1 MKVTQVRAAGGSYP
15 VYVGQGLLAMPSI
28 WQRHLDGRVLVVSD
42 ETVAGLYLERV
53 GGVLDEEGRRWRSLV
68 LPAGEE
74 AKTVANWQ
82 HALDALVEL
91 GAQRDATVLA
101 LGGGVVGDLAG
112 FAAASYMRGIRV
124 VQMPTTLLAQVDA
137 AVGGKTGVNHA
148 SGKNLIGAFHQPA
161 AVVADIDTLIS
172 LDERDYRAGLAEVV
186 KYGAIRD
193 ERFFSWLESRAEPL
207 NARMPDALLEAVHAS
222 VQHKAE
228 VVAAD
233 EREAGERALLNFG
246 HTFGHALE
254 TATGYARYRH
264 GEAVAIGMVLA
275 TRLSELLGKVR
286 VGTSER
292 LVHLLERL
300 KLPTALPGDVE
311 RERLLALMRLD
322 KKNRADRIRLVLLEE
337 LGRATVETCP
347 TDDIREVLERS

>member
-1 MKVTQVRAAGGSYP
+1 MKVTQVHAGSASYP
-15 VYVGQGLLAMPSI
+15 VYVGQGLLGMPSI
-28 WQRHLDGRVLVVSD
+28 WQRHLEGRVLVVSD
-42 ETVAGLYLERV
+42 ETVAGHYLDRV
-53 GGVLDEEGRRWRSLV
+53 GRVLDEDRRWRSLV

-82 HALDALVEL
+82 RVLDELVSL

-101 LGGGVVGDLAG
+101 LGGGVIGDLAG

-137 AVGGKTGVNHA
+137 AVGGKTGVNH
-148 SGKNLIGAFHQPA
+148 SNGKNLIGAFHQPV
-161 AVVADIDTLIS
+161 AVVADIDTLVT
-172 LDERDYRAGLAEVV
+172 LEARDYRAGLAEVV

-193 ERFFSWLESRAEPL
+193 ERFFSWLESRAAAL
-207 NARMPDALLEAVHAS
+207 NARMPDALMEAVHAS
-222 VQHKAE
+222 VTHKAE

-254 TATGYARYRH
+254 TATGYTRYRH

-292 LVHLLERL
+292 LVHLLEHL
-300 KLPTALPGDVE
+300 ELPTTLPGDID
-311 RERLLALMRLD
+311 RDRLLALMRLD
-322 KKNRADRIRLVLLEE
+322 KKNRADRIRVVLLEE
-337 LGRATVETCP
+337 LGRATIETCP
-347 TDDIREVLERS
+347 ADDIREVLERS

>member
-1 MKVTQVRAAGGSYP
+1 MKVTQVRAASSTYP
-15 VYVGQGLLAMPSI
+15 VYVGQGLLGMASI
-28 WQRHLDGRVLVVSD
+28 LQRHLEGRVLVVSD
-42 ETVAGLYLERV
+42 ETVAGLYLDRV
-53 GGVLDEEGRRWRSLV
+53 GAILDDGHRWRSLV

-82 HALDALVEL
+82 RVLDELVDL

-101 LGGGVVGDLAG
+101 LGGGVIGDLAG

-193 ERFFSWLESRAEPL
+193 ERFFSWLESRAEAL

-222 VQHKAE
+222 VGHKAE

-275 TRLSELLGKVR
+275 ARLSELLGKLR

-300 KLPTALPGDVE
+300 ELPTRLPDDVD
-311 RERLLALMRLD
+311 RDRLLGLMRLD
-322 KKNRADRIRLVLLEE
+322 KKNRADRIRVVLLEA
-337 LGRATVETCP
+337 LGEAVVETCP
-347 TDDIREVLERS
+347 ADDIREILERS

>member
-1 MKVTQVRAAGGSYP
+1 MKVTQVHTAGGTYP
-15 VYVGQGLLAMPSI
+15 VYAGQGLLAMSSI
-28 WQRHLDGRVLVVSD
+28 WQRHLEGRVLVVSD
-42 ETVAGLYLERV
+42 ETVAGLYLDRI
-53 GGVLDEEGRRWRSLV
+53 GRVLDEDRRWRSLV

-82 HALDALVEL
+82 RVLDELVEM

-101 LGGGVVGDLAG
+101 LGGGVIGDLAG

-137 AVGGKTGVNHA
+137 AVGGKTGVNHPG
-148 SGKNLIGAFHQPA
+148 GKNLIGAFHQPA

-172 LDERDYRAGLAEVV
+172 LDDRDYRAGMAEVV

-207 NARMPDALLEAVHAS
+207 SRRMPDALLEAVHAS
-222 VQHKAE
+222 VTHKAE

-254 TATGYARYRH
+254 TATGYTRYRH
-264 GEAVAIGMVLA
+264 GEAVAIGMVLGA
-275 TRLSELLGKVR
+275 RLSELLGKLR

-292 LVHLLERL
+292 LVHLLDRL
-300 KLPTALPGDVE
+300 GLPTTLPEDID
-311 RERLLALMRLD
+311 RDRLLALMRLD
-322 KKNRADRIRLVLLEE
+322 KKNRADRIRVVLLEE
-337 LGRATVETCP
+337 IGRAVVETCP
-347 TDDIREVLERS
+347 ADDIREILERS

>member
-1 MKVTQVRAAGGSYP
+1 MKVTQVHTTSGSYP

-28 WQRHLDGRVLVVSD
+28 WQRHLEGRVLVVTD
-42 ETVAGLYLERV
+42 ETVAGQYLERV
-53 GGVLDEEGRRWRSLV
+53 GRVLDEDRRWRSLV
-68 LPAGEE
+68 LPVGEE

-82 HALDALVEL
+82 RVLDELVDM

-101 LGGGVVGDLAG
+101 LGGGVVGDLGG

-137 AVGGKTGVNHA
+137 AVGGKTGVNH
-148 SGKNLIGAFHQPA
+148 SGGKNLIGAFHQPA
-161 AVVADIDTLIS
+161 AVVADIDALVTLE
-172 LDERDYRAGLAEVV
+172 DRDYRAGLAEVV

-193 ERFFSWLESRAEPL
+193 ERFFSWLESRAQAL
-207 NARMPDALLEAVHAS
+207 GARMPDALLEAVHTS
-222 VQHKAE
+222 VGHKAE

-254 TATGYARYRH
+254 TATGYTRYRH

-275 TRLSELLGKVR
+275 TRLSELLGKLR
-286 VGTSER
+286 VGTSQR
-292 LVHLLERL
+292 LVHLLEHL
-300 KLPTALPGDVE
+300 ELPTALPDDVD
-311 RERLLALMRLD
+311 RDRLLALMRLD
-322 KKNRADRIRLVLLEE
+322 KKNRADRIRVVLLEAI
-337 LGRATVETCP
+337 GQATVETCP
-347 TDDIREVLERS
+347 ADDIREILDQS

>member
-1 MKVTQVRAAGGSYP
+1 MKVTQVNVTGGAYP

-28 WQRHLDGRVLVVSD
+28 WQRHVEGRVLVVSD
-42 ETVAGLYLERV
+42 EKVAGLYLERI
-53 GGVLDEEGRRWRSLV
+53 GQVLDKSCRWRSLV

-82 HALDALVEL
+82 RVLDELVSL

-101 LGGGVVGDLAG
+101 LGGGVIGDLAG

-148 SGKNLIGAFHQPA
+148 RGKNLIGAFHQPA
-161 AVVADIDTLIS
+161 SVVADIDTLVT

-207 NARMPDALLEAVHAS
+207 KARVPDVMIEAVHAS
-222 VQHKAE
+222 VSHKAE

-254 TATGYARYRH
+254 TETGYTRYRH

-275 TRLSELLGKVR
+275 TRLSEVLGKLR
-286 VGTSER
+286 VGTTER
-292 LVHLLERL
+292 IVHLLEHL
-300 KLPTALPGDVE
+300 DLPTKLPDDVE

-322 KKNRADRIRLVLLEE
+322 KKNRADRIRLVLLSDI
-337 LGRATVETCP
+337 GRAIVETCP
-347 TDDIREVLERS
+347 ADDIREVLERS

>member
-1 MKVTQVRAAGGSYP
+1 MKVSQVRSHSGTYP

-28 WQRHLDGRVLVVSD
+28 WQRHLDGRVLVVTD
-42 ETVAGLYLERV
+42 DTVAGLYLERV
-53 GGVLDEEGRRWRSLV
+53 GRVLDDEKRRWCSLV
-68 LPAGEE
+68 LPAGEQT
-74 AKTVANWQ
+74 KTVANWQ
-82 HALDALVEL
+82 RVLDELVAF

-101 LGGGVVGDLAG
+101 LGGGVIGDLAG
-112 FAAASYMRGIRV
+112 FAAASYMRGIRLV
-124 VQMPTTLLAQVDA
+124 HMPTTLLAQVDA

-148 SGKNLIGAFHQPA
+148 SGKNLIGAFHQPS

-172 LDERDYRAGLAEVV
+172 LDERDLHAGLAEVV

-193 ERFFSWLESRAEPL
+193 EHFFSWLESRAGPL
-207 NARMPDALLEAVHAS
+207 NARMPDALMEAVHTS
-222 VQHKAE
+222 VAHKAE

-254 TATGYARYRH
+254 TATGYSRYRH

-286 VGTSER
+286 AGTAAR
-292 LVHLLERL
+292 LIHLLEQL
-300 KLPTALPGDVE
+300 KLPTALPDDVD

-337 LGRATVETCP
+337 LGQATVETCP
-347 TDDIREVLERS
+347 ADDIREVLIRS

>member
-1 MKVTQVRAAGGSYP
+1 MKVTQVQVAGGGYP

-42 ETVAGLYLERV
+42 ETVADLYLDRV
-53 GGVLDEEGRRWRSLV
+53 GRVLDEDRRWKSVTLC
-68 LPAGEE
+68 PGEE
-74 AKTVANWQ
+74 AKTTTNWQ
-82 HALDALVEL
+82 RVLDELVSL

-112 FAAASYMRGIRV
+112 FAAASYMRGIQV

-148 SGKNLIGAFHQPA
+148 AGKNLIGAFHQPA
-161 AVVADIDTLIS
+161 AVVADIDALTTLP
-172 LDERDYRAGLAEVV
+172 DRDYRAGLAEVV

-193 ERFFSWLESRAEPL
+193 ERFFSWLESRAEAL
-207 NARMPDALLEAVHAS
+207 ECRMPDALLEAVHAS
-222 VQHKAE
+222 VSHKAE

-254 TATGYARYRH
+254 TATGYTRYRH
-264 GEAVAIGMVLA
+264 GEAVAVGMVLA
-275 TRLSELLGKVR
+275 MRLSELLGKLR
-286 VGTSER
+286 VGATQR
-292 LVHLLERL
+292 LVHLLEHL
-300 KLPTALPGDVE
+300 KLPTELPEDVD
-311 RERLLALMRLD
+311 RERLLALMKLD
-322 KKNRADRIRLVLLEE
+322 KKNRADRLRLILLEDV
-337 LGRATVETCP
+337 GRAVVETCP
-347 TDDIREVLERS
+347 IDDIREVLERS

>member
-1 MKVTQVRAAGGSYP
+1 MKVTQVHANCGSYP
-15 VYVGQGLLAMPSI
+15 VYVGQGLMAMPSI
-28 WQRHLDGRVLVVSD
+28 WQRHLEGRVLVVTD
-42 ETVAGLYLERV
+42 ETVAEHYLERV
-53 GGVLDEEGRRWRSLV
+53 GHLLDANRRWRSLV
-68 LPAGEE
+68 LPAGEA

-82 HALDALVEL
+82 RALDELVDM

-137 AVGGKTGVNHA
+137 AVGGKTGVNH
-148 SGKNLIGAFHQPA
+148 SGGKNLIGAFHQPA
-161 AVVADIDTLIS
+161 AVVADIDALVTL
-172 LDERDYRAGLAEVV
+172 DDRDYRAGLAEVV

-193 ERFFSWLESRAEPL
+193 ERFFSWLESRAAAL
-207 NARMPDALLEAVHAS
+207 NARMPDALLEAVHTS
-222 VQHKAE
+222 VSHKAE

-254 TATGYARYRH
+254 TATGYTRYRH

-275 TRLSELLGKVR
+275 TRLSELLGKLR
-286 VGTSER
+286 VGSSER
-292 LVHLLERL
+292 LVHLLEHL
-300 KLPTALPGDVE
+300 QLPTALPDDVD

-322 KKNRADRIRLVLLEE
+322 KKNRADRIRVVLLEAI
-337 LGRATVETCP
+337 GRATVETCP
-347 TDDIREVLERS
+347 ADDIREILERS